1 MRFLFVFC
9 FLCAPLLGAF
19 ENLKT
24 LQGDFTQEITTLEG
38 ETIVYQGK
46 LYLKKPVHVR
56 WDYVSPTTKHLYFD
70 GKEAMIY
77 EPKLEQVT
85 IITIDDKVLD
95 FSALLRNAKK
105 QKDGRYRAMIEGKE
119 YVLNVDSKELPA
131 SIEYLDEFENR
142 VKIVFANC
150 RSNGKIADSVFEFHP
165 PSHVDIVRHNR

>member
-1 MRFLFVFC
+1 MRFLFF
-9 FLCAPLLGAF
+9 FSLLLAPLFGAF
-19 ENLKT
+19 ETLKT
-24 LQGDFTQEITTLEG
+24 LQGDFMQEITTLEG
-38 ETIVYQGK
+38 ETIVYHGK

-131 SIEYLDEFENR
+131 SIEYLDEFENH
-142 VKIVFANC
+142 VKIMFENC
-150 RSNGKIADSVFEFHP
+150 RSNVKIADSVFEFHP

>member
-1 MRFLFVFC
+1 MRFVLLFCLLVVP
-9 FLCAPLLGAF
+9 LCAAF

-38 ETIVYQGK
+38 ETIVYKGK

-56 WDYVSPTTKHLYFD
+56 WDYATPTTKQLFFD
-70 GKEAMIY
+70 GKQAMIY

-85 IITIDDKVLD
+85 IVTIDDKVLD

-119 YVLNVDSKELPA
+119 YVLSVDLKELPA
-131 SIEYLDEFENR
+131 SIEYLDEFENK
-142 VKIVFANC
+142 VKIMFQNC
-150 RSNGKIADSVFEFHP
+150 RSNAKIADSVFEFSP
-165 PSHVDIVRHNR
+165 PANVDIIEHQR